1 MIRSADAI
9 YFSVVTSLTI
19 GFGGKH
25 HLYSS
30 KMMLIQACRLCSNQ
44 SINTVS
50 LQQPHARAVINSYRI
65 LDFPFAV
72 LSIALLA
79 VMIGQI
85 VNFFCERAAHRKES
99 YRARF
104 EKEFEKRRNESG
116 DLASRTLVMEIAEL
130 QEM

>member
-1 MIRSADAI
+1 
-9 YFSVVTSLTI
+9 
-19 GFGGKH
+19 
-25 HLYSS
+25 
-30 KMMLIQACRLCSNQ
+30 MLILACRLCSNQ
-44 SINTVS
+44 SINAVS
-50 LQQPHARAVINSYRI
+50 LHQSHASALITRCRI

-85 VNFFCERAAHRKES
+85 VNFFAERAAHRKES

-130 QEM
+130 QAM